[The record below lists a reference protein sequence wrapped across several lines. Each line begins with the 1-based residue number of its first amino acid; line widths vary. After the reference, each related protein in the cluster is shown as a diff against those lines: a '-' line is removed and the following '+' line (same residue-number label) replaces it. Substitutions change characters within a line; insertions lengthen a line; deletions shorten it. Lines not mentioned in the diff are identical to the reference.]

1 MWEIRKAKVKDLS
14 AIRALAEVFNLDSED
29 MRAEEFKVAVDGK
42 DILAIGRLKPAGEVL
57 ELCSLGVV
65 QHKQK
70 EGIGKL
76 LVKSLLKSAKKDI
89 YLATII
95 PDYFKPLGFKVLDFT
110 PDFMK
115 KKADW
120 CEGCH
125 PERCT
130 IMKWDYPN

>member
-1 MWEIRKAKVKDLS
+1 MWEIRKARSRDFK
-14 AIRALAEVFNLDSED
+14 AIKILAEAFNLDSED
-29 MRAEEFKVAVDGK
+29 MKVEEFKVAVEGEN
-42 DILAIGRLKPAGEVL
+42 ILGIGRLKPAGDLL
-57 ELCSLGVV
+57 ELCSLCVV

-76 LVKSLLKSAKKDI
+76 LVKSLLRSAKKDI

-95 PDYFKPLGFKVLDFT
+95 PDYFKPFGFKALDFT
-110 PDFMK
+110 PEFMK

-130 IMKWDYPN
+130 IMKWEYNP